1 MSIVLRN
8 ISKSFEQTKALNDIS
23 FTFLDGETSILIGPS
38 GCGKSTLIRII
49 TGLIKSDAGK
59 IIINGEELALKN
71 ISELRKKFGYV
82 IQEGGLFPHLTGKGN
97 ASLMAEYLGW
107 EKVKIKNRIEELT
120 DLMKLSPEIL
130 DKYPSQLSGGQ
141 KQRVSIMRALMTDPE
156 ILLLDEPLGA
166 LDPLIRY
173 DLQTDL
179 KEIFVS
185 LKKTVVMVTHDMGE
199 ASFFGDRIVLM
210 KNGSVIQVGN
220 AEDFIKNP
228 AEPFVTKFV
237 NAQRMPFL
245 IPEKPGE

>member
-1 MSIVLRN
+1 
-8 ISKSFEQTKALNDIS
+8 
-23 FTFLDGETSILIGPS
+23 
-38 GCGKSTLIRII
+38 
-49 TGLIKSDAGK
+49 
-59 IIINGEELALKN
+59 
-71 ISELRKKFGYV
+71 LRKKFGYV